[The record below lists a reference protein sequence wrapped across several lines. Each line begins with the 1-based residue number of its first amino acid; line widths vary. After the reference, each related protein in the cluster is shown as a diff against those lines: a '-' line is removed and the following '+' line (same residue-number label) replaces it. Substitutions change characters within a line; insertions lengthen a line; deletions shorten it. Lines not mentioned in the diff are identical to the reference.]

1 MFMKKA
7 KILFVP
13 LITLLAVSLTTA
25 CKKKGM
31 SHSVDGKAIINIA
44 NYDGGVGYDW
54 INTIVK
60 RLNTQF
66 ADYQDDTLRAK
77 GLKGVYF
84 NVDTNTSYY
93 GQKLTSGLLMD
104 IYFTEMVDYA
114 YLARSGLF
122 LDVSD
127 VIKESLEEFGDTGS
141 IEDKLDPSMRSFLQ
155 CIDNKYYGLPFYEGF
170 YNMIYDVDVFD
181 ANEAFFDK
189 DGNIGET
196 STSDNLSAGPDNVEG
211 TWDDGLPRTYDE
223 FDILMDSLGG
233 SYTNIALA
241 NNAIAY
247 SNRYLQNLFVNYEGK
262 EQSLLNYTFNGT
274 ATNLATVSGNGIV
287 IDANPTV
294 MNEYRD
300 GVEIQRQAGKYY
312 ALDFMKNHLLN
323 GNLVTGGSD
332 VQIFKDFIN
341 TKYGTSSKQNS
352 YACMIDGSWW
362 ENKAKSTLQSD
373 EARGGGKLN
382 RRFGILPAPKVDDS
396 QIGKRQTCISL
407 NSAFCFVA
415 ANTVYPELAK
425 KVFKAFHT
433 QQSLSTFTASTS
445 MTRAFNYTLTEEDL
459 ANTSYFAKQLIDMK
473 NTYDVVYPVSS
484 VTQVI
489 NKKSDFN
496 MEKYPWSISA
506 YVSNPFSELLNNRE
520 TVASYFRK
528 MYTYAQGWWG
538 Q

>member
-1 MFMKKA
+1 MKKTR
-7 KILFVP
+7 ILILP
-13 LITLLAVSLTTA
+13 LSALLVVSLTS

-31 SHSVDGKAIINIA
+31 SHDVDGKAIINIA

-54 INTIVK
+54 INTIVN
-60 RLNTQF
+60 RLNSQF
-66 ADYQDDTLRAK
+66 ADYQDDTLKAK

-93 GQKLTSGLLMD
+93 GQKLESGGLIAD

-114 YLARSGLF
+114 FLARKGLF

-141 IEDKLDPSMRSFLQ
+141 IEDKLDPSMRAYLQ
-155 CIDNKYYGLPFYEGF
+155 CINNAYYGLPFYEGF

-181 ANEAFFDK
+181 ANGAFFDK
-189 DGNIGET
+189 DGNLGET
-196 STSDNLSAGPDNVEG
+196 SASNNLSVGPDNVEG
-211 TWDDGLPRTYDE
+211 TWDDGLPRTYAE
-223 FDILMDSLGG
+223 FDMLMDSLSG

-241 NNAIAY
+241 KNALSY
-247 SNRYLQNLFVNYEGK
+247 SNRYLQNLYVNYEGK
-262 EQSLLNYTFNGT
+262 EQTLLNYTFSGT
-274 ATNLATVSGNGIV
+274 AEHLVDSFDGSGNPV
-287 IDANPTV
+287 ISSRAINS
-294 MNEYRD
+294 YAD
-300 GVEIQRQAGKYY
+300 GVELQRQAGKYY
-312 ALDFMKNHLLN
+312 ALDFMEKHLLN
-323 GNLVTGGSD
+323 GNLVTGGTD
-332 VQIFKDFIN
+332 IEIFKDFIN
-341 TKYGTSSKQNS
+341 TKYGSSSKLNS

-382 RRFGILPAPKVDDS
+382 RRFGILPAPKVDAS
-396 QIGKRQTCISL
+396 EIGKRQTCVSL
-407 NSAFCFVA
+407 NSAFCFVS
-415 ANTVYPELAK
+415 ANTVYPQLAK

-433 QQSLSTFTASTS
+433 QQSLSTFTSSTS
-445 MTRAFNYTLTEEDL
+445 MTRAFNYTLTSEDL

-484 VTQVI
+484 VTQAI

-506 YVSNPFSELLNNRE
+506 YIANPFSELLNQKE
-520 TVASYFRK
+520 TAVSYFQK
-528 MYTYAQGWWG
+528 MYTYAKGWWG

>member
-1 MFMKKA
+1 MKKTR
-7 KILFVP
+7 ILILP
-13 LITLLAVSLTTA
+13 LSALLVVSLTS

-31 SHSVDGKAIINIA
+31 SHDVDGKAIINIA

-54 INTIVK
+54 INTIVN
-60 RLNTQF
+60 RLNSEF
-66 ADYQDDTLRAK
+66 ADYQDDTLKAN

-93 GQKLTSGLLMD
+93 GQKLESGGLIAD

-114 YLARSGLF
+114 FLARKGLF

-141 IEDKLDPSMRSFLQ
+141 IEDKLDPSMRAYLQ
-155 CIDNKYYGLPFYEGF
+155 CINDKYYGLPFYEGF

-181 ANEAFFDK
+181 ANGAFFDR
-189 DGNIGET
+189 DGNLGET
-196 STSDNLSAGPDNVEG
+196 SASDNLSVGPDNVEG
-211 TWDDGLPRTYDE
+211 TWDDGLPRTYAE
-223 FDILMDSLGG
+223 FDMLMDSLSG

-241 NNAIAY
+241 KNALAY
-247 SNRYLQNLFVNYEGK
+247 SNRYLQNLYVNYEGK
-262 EQSLLNYTFNGT
+262 EQTLLNYTFNGT
-274 ATNLATVSGNGIV
+274 AQNLVDSFDGSGDPV
-287 IDANPTV
+287 ISSRAINS
-294 MNEYRD
+294 YAD
-300 GVEIQRQAGKYY
+300 GVELQRQAGKYY
-312 ALDFMKNHLLN
+312 ALDFMEKHLLN
-323 GNLVTGGSD
+323 GNLITGGTD
-332 VQIFKDFIN
+332 IEIFKDFIN
-341 TKYGTSSKQNS
+341 TKYGGASKLNS

-382 RRFGILPAPKVDDS
+382 RRFGILPAPKVDAS
-396 QIGKRQTCISL
+396 ELGKKQTCVSL
-407 NSAFCFVA
+407 NSAFCFVS
-415 ANTVYPELAK
+415 ANTVYPQLAK

-433 QQSLSTFTASTS
+433 QQSLSTFTSSTS
-445 MTRAFNYTLTEEDL
+445 MTRAFNYTLTTEDL

-484 VTQVI
+484 VTQAI

-506 YVSNPFSELLNNRE
+506 YISNPFNELLNNRE
-520 TVASYFRK
+520 TAVSYFQK
-528 MYTYAQGWWG
+528 MYTYAKGWWG

>member
-1 MFMKKA
+1 MKKTR
-7 KILFVP
+7 ILLVP
-13 LITLLAVSLTTA
+13 LATLLVVSLTS

-31 SHSVDGKAIINIA
+31 THDVDGKAIINIA

-54 INTIVK
+54 INTIVN

-66 ADYQDDTLRAK
+66 ADYQDDTLKSK

-93 GQKLTSGLLMD
+93 GQKLESGGLIAD

-114 YLARSGLF
+114 FLARKGLF

-141 IEDKLDPSMRSFLQ
+141 IEDKLDPSMRAYLQ
-155 CIDNKYYGLPFYEGF
+155 CINNAYYGLPFYEGF

-181 ANEAFFDK
+181 ANAAFFDK
-189 DGNIGET
+189 DGNLGET
-196 STSDNLSAGPDNVEG
+196 SSSNNLSAGPDNIEG
-211 TWDDGLPRTYDE
+211 TWDDGLPRTYAE
-223 FDILMDSLGG
+223 FDILMDSLSG

-241 NNAIAY
+241 KNALAY
-247 SNRYLQNLFVNYEGK
+247 SNRYLQNLYVNYEGK
-262 EQSLLNYTFNGT
+262 EQTLLNYTFNGT
-274 ATNLATVSGNGIV
+274 AQNLVDSFDGSGNPV
-287 IDANPTV
+287 ISSRAINS
-294 MNEYRD
+294 YAD
-300 GVEIQRQAGKYY
+300 GVELQRQAGKYY
-312 ALDFMKNHLLN
+312 ALDFMEKHLLN
-323 GNLVTGGSD
+323 GNLITGGTD
-332 VQIFKDFIN
+332 IEIFKDFIN
-341 TKYGTSSKQNS
+341 TKYGGASKLNS

-382 RRFGILPAPKVDDS
+382 RRFGILPAPKVDAS
-396 QIGKRQTCISL
+396 ELGKKQTCVSL
-407 NSAFCFVA
+407 NSAFCFVS
-415 ANTVYPELAK
+415 ANTVYPQLAK

-433 QQSLSTFTASTS
+433 QQSLSTFTSSTS
-445 MTRAFNYTLTEEDL
+445 MTRAFNYTLTTEDL

-484 VTQVI
+484 VTQAI

-506 YVSNPFSELLNNRE
+506 YISNPFNELNTHNE
-520 TVASYFRK
+520 TAVSYFQK
-528 MYTYAQGWWG
+528 MYTYAKGWWG